1 MNKLTQMKMMNKI
14 NLKWVWPAVAAMLFG
29 AIYAF
34 APQSETIRFST
45 PLYANQMQADKSAEP
60 GKSATMVNGDEAGN
74 VPWLHVTVET
84 KYTWFS
90 QTSVGKAWTTKTRES
105 EERVNVGLLCIEL
118 NAHNT
123 LKSCLPDTSYIE
135 IKDVKRRVATK
146 KKTAIVTAWAEN
158 PEIKATTVS
167 LEP

>member
-1 MNKLTQMKMMNKI
+1 MKI
-14 NLKWVWPAVAAMLFG
+14 NFSWTWPAVVVMLLAAVW
-29 AIYAF
+29 AI
-34 APQSETIRFST
+34 APHSETIHFST
-45 PLYANQMQADKSAEP
+45 PLYANQVDKESAETEDT
-60 GKSATMVNGDEAGN
+60 GESATMVTGDASGS

-90 QTSVGKAWTTKTRES
+90 QSSVGKAWTTTTRES

-118 NAHNT
+118 MAHDT

-135 IKDVKRRVATK
+135 IKDVKRRVSTK
-146 KKTAIVTAWAEN
+146 KKTAVVTAWAEN

>member
-1 MNKLTQMKMMNKI
+1 MKI
-14 NLKWVWPAVAAMLFG
+14 YLKWTWLAVAVMLFG
-29 AIYAF
+29 AIYAI
-34 APQSETIRFST
+34 APHSETIHFST
-45 PLYANQMQADKSAEP
+45 PLYANQAQAEETADSTKSA
-60 GKSATMVNGDEAGN
+60 SVSIGDEN
-74 VPWLHVTVET
+74 SKVPWLHVTVET

-90 QTSVGKAWTTKTRES
+90 QTSIGKAWTTRNLVS

-118 NAHNT
+118 NAHNI

-146 KKTAIVTAWAEN
+146 KKTAIVTAWAED

>member
-1 MNKLTQMKMMNKI
+1 MVVML
-14 NLKWVWPAVAAMLFG
+14 LSAM
-29 AIYAF
+29 YAL
-34 APQSETIRFST
+34 AQRSETIHFST
-45 PLYANQMQADKSAEP
+45 PLYANQVEAEP
-60 GKSATMVNGDEAGN
+60 AQNEAAGKNATMVSGDETSK

-118 NAHNT
+118 NAHNI

-146 KKTAIVTAWAEN
+146 KKTAVVTAWAED